1 MSTKAIPAPTDSPWL
16 SQRLLRA
23 RDRLT
28 LGLLISLLMHALL
41 LSLTFGDDES
51 GLPGLG
57 FPWQDRRGE
66 VPELRVVLEP
76 AATTEPQPTTGES
89 PAAPNGS
96 PPAPSLPM
104 VSPTEGGLPARPLS
118 ETTPLNNAN
127 ALAWVEPP
135 APPRTVPNPES
146 AQQETPRKEVLQKAA
161 TGQHTAPLKEVRQEV
176 PQNKMEPMEAEEQ
189 ATPRQDTA
197 QQPAAEARQVQAA
210 QLEAERQNTARR
222 EAVLVA
228 AAGLEAIRQEAI
240 RQELAQAEVARIEAE
255 GLEAVR
261 QRAAKQEA
269 AQQAAART
277 ELARVERERQEEA
290 RQASARQEALRQDAA
305 RQEAVRAETER
316 QEAAL
321 KQAAQAQAA
330 RDEQARQDSARQ
342 QAARTEASRLEA
354 ERQEAT
360 RQEAVRMNAA
370 RQATALADAA
380 RQEAARA
387 AATQLEAE
395 RQDAAAQAAAR
406 QDAVRQET
414 ERQAAAKLAA
424 AQQAAAREDARR
436 EQAAQAQA
444 KRLDAARAAEQREE
458 RLKAIGRQLN
468 EEADRRAAA
477 TAARPASTLPSSWSS
492 ARRGRIFGRSDSN
505 EELLRY
511 AEAWSRKIELNMTFD
526 AIREAAKQPHTDP
539 VVMVAVRSDGS
550 VESVSFVRSSGVAA
564 LDEAIRS
571 VVQSQASYQAFQPA
585 LAREFDVVEIRRTWH
600 FDMAIRLY

>member
-146 AQQETPRKEVLQKAA
+146 AQQETPRQEVLQKAA
-161 TGQHTAPLKEVRQEV
+161 TGQHTAPPKQVRQEV

-240 RQELAQAEVARIEAE
+240 RKELAQAEVARIEAE

-261 QRAAKQEA
+261 QKAAKQEA

-330 RDEQARQDSARQ
+330 RDELARQDSARQ

-354 ERQEAT
+354 QRQQAARQEAM
-360 RQEAVRMNAA
+360 RMDAA
-370 RQATALADAA
+370 RQATTLADAA

-395 RQDAAAQAAAR
+395 R

>member
-1 MSTKAIPAPTDSPWL
+1 M
-16 SQRLLRA
+16 LRA

-146 AQQETPRKEVLQKAA
+146 AQQETPRQEVLQKAA
-161 TGQHTAPLKEVRQEV
+161 TGQHTAPPKQVRQEV

-240 RQELAQAEVARIEAE
+240 RKELAQAEVARIEAE

-261 QRAAKQEA
+261 QKAAKQEA

-330 RDEQARQDSARQ
+330 RDELARQDSARQ

-354 ERQEAT
+354 QRQQAARQEAM
-360 RQEAVRMNAA
+360 RMDAA
-370 RQATALADAA
+370 RQATTLADAA

-395 RQDAAAQAAAR
+395 R